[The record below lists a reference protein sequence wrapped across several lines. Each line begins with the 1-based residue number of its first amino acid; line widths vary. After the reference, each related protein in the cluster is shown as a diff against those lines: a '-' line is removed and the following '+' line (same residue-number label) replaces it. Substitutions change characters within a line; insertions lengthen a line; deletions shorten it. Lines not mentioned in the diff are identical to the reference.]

1 MILRVIKGY
10 LSFLREWM
18 LAGPLHSTCLVI
30 VCVRFSLSL
39 LEALCVVLSATHS
52 SLGPMT
58 CFTYLPPCFFHDA
71 YLLLPLLASSFTF
84 LFQASICAC
93 LLSST
98 ESRWPLYKKKK
109 KERESLGQT
118 GQLYYLTFLSFKPCF
133 ICSLPSWSLNCRLYV
148 TVLNYS
154 NKANSLFWWK

>member
-1 MILRVIKGY
+1 MRKLKGVKACWATTLVL
-10 LSFLREWM
+10 LS
-18 LAGPLHSTCLVI
+18 
-30 VCVRFSLSL
+30 CVRFSLSSRLFVLCCLQPTLPLDQWHAL
-39 LEALCVVLSATHS
+39 LTYHLAS
-52 SLGPMT
+52 
-58 CFTYLPPCFFHDA
+58 FTMQLIDA
-71 YLLLPLLASSFTF
+71 YLLPLLASSFTF